1 MFLYPHEEKNTVP
14 SGNRVYKIPI
24 IIPYLIPSGTCK
36 CHIISRNYGGSLFIM
51 TATNRDITTPP
62 KLSKELQTLL
72 DEYRALREEMESH
85 EAELSRLQSRQYAI
99 KGEIAALEIPPL
111 KAEMEANTEKIAHL
125 EERKRYF
132 EIDLKIRE
140 AQKKELLRKQRNR
153 RIFTRGGMLESF
165 LQEPLIMTD
174 DEVHDFLLEVFRMP
188 EVDAL
193 LRKVLEQC
201 RRNLENVSEEDS
213 ETEPE

>member
-1 MFLYPHEEKNTVP
+1 MP
-14 SGNRVYKIPI
+14 YKKTDNIQAM
-24 IIPYLIPSGTCK
+24 LDELRK
-36 CHIISRNYGGSLFIM
+36 
-51 TATNRDITTPP
+51 
-62 KLSKELQTLL
+62 LQT
-72 DEYRALREEMESH
+72 EMEAH

-111 KAEMEANTEKIAHL
+111 KAEMEANNEKIAHL

-174 DEVHDFLLEVFRMP
+174 EEVHDFLLEVFRMP

-193 LRKVLEQC
+193 LRKVLEHC
-201 RRNLENVSEEDS
+201 RRYFENVSEEDS
-213 ETEPE
+213 ETEAE

>member
-1 MFLYPHEEKNTVP
+1 MP
-14 SGNRVYKIPI
+14 YKKTDNIQAM
-24 IIPYLIPSGTCK
+24 LDELRK
-36 CHIISRNYGGSLFIM
+36 
-51 TATNRDITTPP
+51 
-62 KLSKELQTLL
+62 LQT
-72 DEYRALREEMESH
+72 EMEAH

-111 KAEMEANTEKIAHL
+111 KVEMEANNEKIAHL
-125 EERKRYF
+125 EKRKRYF
-132 EIDLKIRE
+132 ETDLKIRE

-165 LQEPLIMTD
+165 LQEPLIMTNE
-174 DEVHDFLLEVFRMP
+174 EVHDFLLEVFRMP

-193 LRKVLEQC
+193 LRKVLEHC
-201 RRNLENVSEEDS
+201 RRNFENVSEEDS

>member
-1 MFLYPHEEKNTVP
+1 
-14 SGNRVYKIPI
+14 
-24 IIPYLIPSGTCK
+24 
-36 CHIISRNYGGSLFIM
+36 M
-51 TATNRDITTPP
+51 TTTNRDITTPP
-62 KLSKELQTLL
+62 RLSKELQTLL
-72 DEYRALREEMESH
+72 DEYHALREEMEAH

-99 KGEIAALEIPPL
+99 KGEIAALEILPL
-111 KAEMEANTEKIAHL
+111 KAEMEANNEKIAHL

-132 EIDLKIRE
+132 EVDLKILE
-140 AQKKELLRKQRNR
+140 AQKKELRRKQRNR

-174 DEVHDFLLEVFRMP
+174 EEVHDFLLEVFRMP

-201 RRNLENVSEEDS
+201 RMNFENVSEEDS
-213 ETEPE
+213 ETEAE

>member
-1 MFLYPHEEKNTVP
+1 MP
-14 SGNRVYKIPI
+14 YKKTDNIQAM
-24 IIPYLIPSGTCK
+24 LDELHK
-36 CHIISRNYGGSLFIM
+36 
-51 TATNRDITTPP
+51 
-62 KLSKELQTLL
+62 LQT
-72 DEYRALREEMESH
+72 EMEAH

-111 KAEMEANTEKIAHL
+111 KAEMEANNEKIAHL

-132 EIDLKIRE
+132 ETDLKIRE

-165 LQEPLIMTD
+165 LKEPLIMTD
-174 DEVHDFLLEVFRMP
+174 EEVHDFLLEVFRMP

-193 LRKVLEQC
+193 LCKVLEQC
-201 RRNLENVSEEDS
+201 QRNFENVSEEDS
-213 ETEPE
+213 ETEAD

>member
-1 MFLYPHEEKNTVP
+1 MP
-14 SGNRVYKIPI
+14 YKKTDNIQAM
-24 IIPYLIPSGTCK
+24 LDEL
-36 CHIISRNYGGSLFIM
+36 H
-51 TATNRDITTPP
+51 
-62 KLSKELQTLL
+62 ELQT
-72 DEYRALREEMESH
+72 EMEAH
-85 EAELSRLQSRQYAI
+85 ETELDRLQRRQYAI

-111 KAEMEANTEKIAHL
+111 KAEMEANNEKIAHL

-132 EIDLKIRE
+132 EADLKIRE

-153 RIFTRGGMLESF
+153 RIFTRGEMLESF
-165 LQEPLIMTD
+165 LQEPLIITD
-174 DEVHDFLLEVFRMP
+174 EEVHDFLLEVFRMP

-201 RRNLENVSEEDS
+201 RGNFEIVSEEDS

>member
-1 MFLYPHEEKNTVP
+1 
-14 SGNRVYKIPI
+14 
-24 IIPYLIPSGTCK
+24 
-36 CHIISRNYGGSLFIM
+36 M
-51 TATNRDITTPP
+51 TTTNRDITTPP
-62 KLSKELQTLL
+62 RFSKELQTLL
-72 DEYRALREEMESH
+72 DEYRALREEMEAH
-85 EAELSRLQSRQYAI
+85 EAELSRLQARQYAI

-111 KAEMEANTEKIAHL
+111 KAEIEANNEKIAHL
-125 EERKRYF
+125 EERKRYY
-132 EIDLKIRE
+132 ETDLKIWE

-165 LQEPLIMTD
+165 LREPLIMTD
-174 DEVHDFLLEVFRMP
+174 EEVHDFLLEVFRMP

-201 RRNLENVSEEDS
+201 CGNFENVSEDDS

>member
-1 MFLYPHEEKNTVP
+1 MP
-14 SGNRVYKIPI
+14 YKKTDNIQAM
-24 IIPYLIPSGTCK
+24 LDELHK
-36 CHIISRNYGGSLFIM
+36 
-51 TATNRDITTPP
+51 
-62 KLSKELQTLL
+62 LQT
-72 DEYRALREEMESH
+72 EMEAH

-111 KAEMEANTEKIAHL
+111 KAEMEANNEKIAHL

-132 EIDLKIRE
+132 ETDLKIRE

-165 LQEPLIMTD
+165 LKEPLIMTD
-174 DEVHDFLLEVFRMP
+174 EEVHDFLLEVFRMP

-193 LRKVLEQC
+193 LCKVLEQC
-201 RRNLENVSEEDS
+201 QRNFENVSEEDS
-213 ETEPE
+213 ETEAE

>member
-1 MFLYPHEEKNTVP
+1 MP
-14 SGNRVYKIPI
+14 YKKTDNIQAM
-24 IIPYLIPSGTCK
+24 LDEL
-36 CHIISRNYGGSLFIM
+36 H
-51 TATNRDITTPP
+51 
-62 KLSKELQTLL
+62 ELQ
-72 DEYRALREEMESH
+72 AEMEAH
-85 EAELSRLQSRQYAI
+85 ETELARLQRRQYAI

-111 KAEMEANTEKIAHL
+111 KAEMEANNEKIAYL
-125 EERKRYF
+125 EERKRYY
-132 EIDLKIRE
+132 ETDLTIRE

-193 LRKVLEQC
+193 LCKVLEHC
-201 RRNLENVSEEDS
+201 HGNFENVSEEDS

>member
-1 MFLYPHEEKNTVP
+1 MP
-14 SGNRVYKIPI
+14 YKKTDNIQAM
-24 IIPYLIPSGTCK
+24 LDELRK
-36 CHIISRNYGGSLFIM
+36 
-51 TATNRDITTPP
+51 
-62 KLSKELQTLL
+62 LQT
-72 DEYRALREEMESH
+72 EMEAH
-85 EAELSRLQSRQYAI
+85 EAELSRLQARQYAI

-111 KAEMEANTEKIAHL
+111 KAEMEANNEKIAHL
-125 EERKRYF
+125 EERKRYY
-132 EIDLKIRE
+132 ETDLKIRE

-174 DEVHDFLLEVFRMP
+174 EEVHDFLLEVFRMP

-193 LRKVLEQC
+193 LRKVSEHC
-201 RRNLENVSEEDS
+201 RRNFENVSEEDS

>member
-1 MFLYPHEEKNTVP
+1 MIT
-14 SGNRVYKIPI
+14 
-24 IIPYLIPSGTCK
+24 
-36 CHIISRNYGGSLFIM
+36 
-51 TATNRDITTPP
+51 TNKDSTTPP

-140 AQKKELLRKQRNR
+140 AQKKELFRKQRNR

-213 ETEPE
+213 ETEAE